1 MRKFNYLIFLLS
13 TFINSQDIYVG
24 SNEILTIG
32 KNSFIV
38 CQDNFT
44 NNGTVTLNSDSD
56 EFSSIIVGGS
66 STGDIIY
73 NRYVNTVGDW

>member
-44 NNGTVTLNSDSD
+44 NNGTVL
-56 EFSSIIVGGS
+56 
-66 STGDIIY
+66 
-73 NRYVNTVGDW
+73 